1 MRTAVVMIA
10 ALVTLGFA
18 AVGVVA
24 AQKGTLSSPPASPA
38 TERVARAANPAQAK
52 AAPPTP
58 VASPVRDTDALAS
71 TTVQSRRR
79 RRPRRRQSWRH
90 RRRRLLPPRRS
101 ASPRIRPGRRS
112 RRQPRP
118 TTPELRHTIRHGA
131 ATFCVVCSLFLAIP
145 PLSSIK

>member
-1 MRTAVVMIA
+1 MKVVLIVIA
-10 ALVTLGFA
+10 ALVTLGLA

-71 TTVQSRRR
+71 TILQSA
-79 RRPRRRQSWRH
+79 
-90 RRRRLLPPRRS
+90 PPAPAAPASIVAAPSPPPAS
-101 ASPRIRPGRRS
+101 AAPQRV
-112 RRQPRP
+112 
-118 TTPELRHTIRHGA
+118 A
-131 ATFCVVCSLFLAIP
+131 
-145 PLSSIK
+145 

>member
-38 TERVARAANPAQAK
+38 TERVARAANPAQTK

-71 TTVQSRRR
+71 TTIQRAARAARAGVNHGGTVAAACSRRAAAR
-79 RRPRRRQSWRH
+79 RREYGPPDARGNRDRPRRS
-90 RRRRLLPPRRS
+90 L
-101 ASPRIRPGRRS
+101 RPGRHY
-112 RRQPRP
+112 RR
-118 TTPELRHTIRHGA
+118 LR
-131 ATFCVVCSLFLAIP
+131 
-145 PLSSIK
+145 